1 VALAKKTIRLQYHS
15 AERFHHDYKQLRK
28 GHLFLPADKALP
40 LKTLL
45 ALHIT
50 VPGIDR
56 VFVAQ
61 GAVISSIDRHAA
73 EKLKKPPGM
82 LVAIMGGPDAL
93 VNDLAIA
100 LSDHAQYGNLLGSDE
115 PTAGSEPARTDK
127 TVAADKTAAV
137 ASTDDDELTDGMLGD
152 PADADLSIEWL
163 KRAMAQKAVSREKE
177 AEPQILAPPTSEKKD
192 LTISERKKFKPI
204 VEFIMD
210 LTNAMLRSGYYSP
223 DNPGAQAAKRG
234 LYKALQNSL
243 VDLNEI
249 MLAHQETREQSDI
262 FITGIL
268 DEPVNMQ
275 TLLGAGMADLFVPK
289 LREYLNRIGLVNF
302 SIKKR
307 ISLEH
312 FESFVDIMSDPK
324 ADRGED
330 AKVGELLSNALIEHG
345 ATETSTVFMEDIIA
359 LEPNLPWRVEMA
371 IQRLAKDLK
380 VLPMFPNNSDDAFHE
395 MKLQIIQDSIQPLR
409 HPELLKDFVI
419 NCHVIAKHVES
430 VETEDIEKI
439 VIDAFPR
446 DTLLQTSRYV
456 FEELNRLREMNAETP
471 DNAPLLN
478 RFAGV
483 KRILEWISRRL
494 VLTDARGAQGFLEQL
509 HENEILTFEELPS
522 DVQHL
527 VNTQKI
533 AKDVQAHFASYFY
546 RILNADSAQDAR
558 VLIDCFRR
566 TMPVFIE
573 NEDWDIALMITKA
586 VTRAGRENEL
596 FSEGSGLP
604 SKPHKFVFK
613 DLTSELFEAYA
624 AANELQRP
632 KIERI
637 IAKLGSLG
645 IVILSRVLSDCDDRG
660 ARKDAT
666 DSLINKGDMA
676 RRWILKVLD
685 DPKEPWYLQR
695 NALMI
700 LRYVGKPKSDIDQ
713 ARKLLNN
720 AHPRLRNE
728 ALNTVL
734 ALNSSDAEQ
743 LVITALD
750 DPDDKV
756 RWRATSALTE
766 ISSLTDESVEKILA
780 IIRTEAP
787 EEKGDALK
795 HVRRV
800 PQLIN
805 CLGALKHHGNLARVE
820 ETILEIALKAS
831 EQKKGLLQRLKKT
844 SEADQASILTAA
856 IATLGKIG
864 TPKSE
869 AFLAKLAGTKT
880 SQAEAARK
888 AVEDIKLR
896 DAQQA
901 DSAPAGD

>member
-1 VALAKKTIRLQYHS
+1 MAEKTIRLKYRS

-28 GHLFLPADKALP
+28 GHIFLPAEKALP

-45 ALHIT
+45 SLHIS
-50 VPGIDR
+50 VPGIDQ

-93 VNDLAIA
+93 VNDLDSA
-100 LSDHAQYGNLLGSDE
+100 LSDHAQHGNLLGSDE

-137 ASTDDDELTDGMLGD
+137 ASTDDAELSDAMLGD
-152 PADADLSIEWL
+152 PGDADLSIEWL
-163 KRAMAQKAVSREKE
+163 KEAIAQKEVSREKE
-177 AEPQILAPPTSEKKD
+177 AGPEILAPPTREKKD
-192 LTISERKKFKPI
+192 LTIPEREKVKPI

-210 LTNAMLRSGYYSP
+210 LTNALLRSGYYSP
-223 DNPGAQAAKRG
+223 DNPGAQEAKRG
-234 LYKALQNSL
+234 LYKAFQNSL
-243 VDLNEI
+243 GDLNEI

-262 FITGIL
+262 LITGIL

-289 LREYLNRIGLVNF
+289 LREYFNRIGLVNF
-302 SIKKR
+302 TIKKR

-324 ADRGED
+324 ADRGAD
-330 AKVGELLSNALIEHG
+330 AKVGELLSNALVEHG
-345 ATETSTVFMEDIIA
+345 ITEISTVFMEDIIA
-359 LEPNLPWRVEMA
+359 LEPNLPWRVEMT

-380 VLPMFPNNSDDAFHE
+380 VLPRFPNNSDDAIRE
-395 MKLQIIQDSIQPLR
+395 MKLQIIQDIIQPLR
-409 HPELLKDFVI
+409 HPEFLKDFVI
-419 NCHVIAKHVES
+419 TCYVIAKHVES

-439 VIDAFPR
+439 VIDAFPI
-446 DTLLQTSRYV
+446 DTLLPTSRYV
-456 FEELNRLREMNAETP
+456 FEELNRLREMSAETP
-471 DNAPLLN
+471 DNATWLN
-478 RFAGV
+478 RLAGV
-483 KRILEWISRRL
+483 KRILKWISRRL
-494 VLTDARGAQGFLEQL
+494 VLAGASGAQGFLEQL
-509 HENEILTFEELPS
+509 YENEILTFEELPS
-522 DVQHL
+522 DVQYL
-527 VNTQKI
+527 VNTKKI
-533 AKDVQAHFASYFY
+533 AQDVQAHFASYFY
-546 RILNADSAQDAR
+546 RILNADSAEDAR
-558 VLIDCFRR
+558 VLINCFCR

-586 VTRAGRENEL
+586 VSRAGRENEL

-604 SKPHKFVFK
+604 SRPQKFVFK
-613 DLTSELFEAYA
+613 DLTSELYAAYA
-624 AANELQRP
+624 AANESQRS

-645 IVILSRVLSDCDDRG
+645 IELLSRVLSDCDDRG

-676 RRWILKVLD
+676 RRWVLKVLD
-685 DPKEPWYLQR
+685 DPKQPWYLQR

-700 LRYVGKPKSDIDQ
+700 LRYVGKPKGDIEQ
-713 ARKLLNN
+713 VRKLLNN
-720 AHPRLRNE
+720 AHPRLRDE

-734 ALNSSDAEQ
+734 ALNTSDAEQ

-780 IIRTEAP
+780 IIKTEEP
-787 EEKGDALK
+787 EEKDEALK
-795 HVRRV
+795 HARKVS
-800 PQLIN
+800 QLIN
-805 CLGALKHHGNLARVE
+805 CLSALKRPGNLAQVE

-869 AFLAKLAGTKT
+869 AFLANLAGTKT
-880 SQAEAARK
+880 SQAEAAQK
-888 AVEDIKLR
+888 AVENIKLR

-901 DSAPAGD
+901 GSAPADV